1 MVCKLIIKDSIVLLL
16 YFLTLSAFG
25 LQEENVEASMLF
37 VQLPPTLPMIKRSAT
52 ADGPEVKE
60 SSRPSGAGHT
70 IEKTCRLDE
79 LPAGYMGKVLVYR
92 SGAVK
97 LKLGD
102 ILYDVSHL

>member
-1 MVCKLIIKDSIVLLL
+1 
-16 YFLTLSAFG
+16 
-25 LQEENVEASMLF
+25 
-37 VQLPPTLPMIKRSAT
+37 MIKRSAT
-52 ADGPEVKE
+52 AVGPEVKE
-60 SSRPSGAGHT
+60 SSRPSGGARG

-102 ILYDVSHL
+102 TLYDVSHL